1 LKRYKSKKA
10 ASFDAAFCIFWVF
23 SRALL
28 VSDLS
33 ARDSLTGLSLLLTI
47 NLKTPKPC
55 LLPYGA
61 NSFVVA
67 DCMAICSV
75 SRQSQVALRGYL
87 LSDINLKP
95 NKTLLFL

>member
-1 LKRYKSKKA
+1 M
-10 ASFDAAFCIFWVF
+10 FV
-23 SRALL
+23 AL
-28 VSDLS
+28 
-33 ARDSLTGLSLLLTI
+33 R
-47 NLKTPKPC
+47 
-55 LLPYGA
+55 A